1 MQSVREFWRR
11 KGPKTRMDAVVVYGA
26 MAVFAGL
33 VVFGIVLTAVTE
45 RRVIEIDIV
54 NRSQQP
60 IVMFRDGYHIAS
72 LGPSETR
79 PERIYDCLDG
89 CLVEVTDID
98 GHVLCAFTLNEEL
111 ADSIGHEMIVS
122 GTSPPSILCDQSS
135 TP

>member
-1 MQSVREFWRR
+1 MKIPFLVGGVLMVATAAFCESATLLSDDTISALAQEVSGSSAKRNLEELSRQH
-11 KGPKTRMDAVVVYGA
+11 RMRG
-26 MAVFAGL
+26 
-33 VVFGIVLTAVTE
+33 
-45 RRVIEIDIV
+45 
-54 NRSQQP
+54 S
-60 IVMFRDGYHIAS
+60 DGYHIAS